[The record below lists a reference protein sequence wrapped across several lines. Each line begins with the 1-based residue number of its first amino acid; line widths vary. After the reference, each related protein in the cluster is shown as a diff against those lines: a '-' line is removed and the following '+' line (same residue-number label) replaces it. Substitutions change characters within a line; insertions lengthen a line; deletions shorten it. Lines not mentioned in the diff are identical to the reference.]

1 MYYKR
6 VNEIEQRFKRAIK
19 LMITKRM
26 NAGTL
31 AEELGVSRPTVVR
44 IVAELRRRGYIIRVV
59 RDSQGWRYEPSV
71 LDGRVVKFYKGED

>member
-44 IVAELRRRGYIIRVV
+44 MVAELRRRVIRVV

-71 LDGRVVKFYKGED
+71 LDGHIVKFYKGKG